1 MGSGHSPLIS
11 ARFKTTMVKTVSP
24 LQTDAGS
31 GVAGELLNSG
41 QIDNGSNQML
51 SEVIENDR
59 QHDLRV
65 IR

>member
-11 ARFKTTMVKTVSP
+11 ARFETTMVKTVSP